1 MKGIVMSPAA
11 AALIRALIV
20 RSGAPRDRIL
30 LTEVESTDW
39 QSLTFTG
46 ERHRIGLRVAGP
58 ESTAAVGRMVE
69 NLEDSEFE
77 IPGLI
82 VADIGLVGTTEQ
94 AADGSTAIA
103 IEALTVSED

>member
-1 MKGIVMSPAA
+1 
-11 AALIRALIV
+11 
-20 RSGAPRDRIL
+20 
-30 LTEVESTDW
+30 
-39 QSLTFTG
+39 
-46 ERHRIGLRVAGP
+46 
-58 ESTAAVGRMVE
+58 MVE